1 MELGMNHDTAWFA
14 RQLAHC
20 DAVLAHL
27 ERQHT
32 QDEIERA
39 IESARRDAEQITG
52 RREPEQQT
60 LTLAA

>member
-1 MELGMNHDTAWFA
+1 MKHDASWYA

-20 DAVLAHL
+20 EAVLAHL

-32 QDEIERA
+32 EDEIERA
-39 IESARRDAEQITG
+39 VERARRDAEQITG

-60 LTLAA
+60 LMLAA

>member
-1 MELGMNHDTAWFA
+1 MNHDAAWFA

-39 IESARRDAEQITG
+39 IESARRDAKRAANRRIT
-52 RREPEQQT
+52 
-60 LTLAA
+60 AAA

>member
-1 MELGMNHDTAWFA
+1 MNHDAAWFA

-27 ERQHT
+27 ELQHT
-32 QDEIERA
+32 EDEIGRAVER
-39 IESARRDAEQITG
+39 ARRDAERITG

-60 LTLAA
+60 LMLAA

>member
-1 MELGMNHDTAWFA
+1 MNHDAAWFA

-32 QDEIERA
+32 DEEIEAAGKRLA
-39 IESARRDAEQITG
+39 EYERKAGRSA
-52 RREPEQQT
+52 PQQQE
-60 LTLAA
+60 LMLAA

>member
-1 MELGMNHDTAWFA
+1 MNHDASWFA

-27 ERQHT
+27 ERKHT
-32 QDEIERA
+32 EDEIERA
-39 IESARRDAEQITG
+39 VERARRDAEGITG

-60 LTLAA
+60 LMLAA